1 MTKLMVISAIVHLAL
16 VIILPLIPALSR
28 DRELGYEVYEV
39 ELLDVSLEAPVVEEA
54 PAEVV
59 EEPAPVEPEPVE
71 EEPAP
76 APEPEP
82 EPVIPEKPVR
92 KQVVL
97 KPPKER
103 ERRSLAERL
112 ADRMEEQDQTRPDKS
127 EQKPQRQ
134 EARPATSRTMVKASR
149 FPYAWYL
156 SIVQGKVTSNWKQ
169 PSARLLG
176 GENLTAVVSF
186 RIQRGGMIEAITVR
200 RSSGISTVDQSAAKA
215 VRSSAPFP
223 PLPDDYMESHLDVTI
238 DFKITQE

>member
-16 VIILPLIPALSR
+16 VIMLPLIPALSR

-39 ELLDVSLEAPVVEEA
+39 ELLDVSAEAPVVEEA

-71 EEPAP
+71 EKP

-82 EPVIPEKPVR
+82 AIPEKPVR
-92 KQVVL
+92 RQVVL

-112 ADRMEEQDQTRPDKS
+112 ADRMEEQDRTRPNES

-134 EARPATSRTMVKASR
+134 EARPATSQTKVKASR
-149 FPYAWYL
+149 FPYSWYL

-186 RIQRGGMIEAITVR
+186 RIKRGGMIEAITIR